1 MIVSKAL
8 QNPRCIA
15 GMVKLARLSKTY
27 ARGEAGVAALH
38 EVTLEVGRGEFCA
51 FVGPSGCGKSTLLN
65 LVGGL
70 DQPSSGELFLD
81 GRATTAFTS
90 HDWTVVRREV
100 LGIVF
105 QAFHL
110 VPGLTALENVALPL
124 MLRGERGG
132 AVTRRAEEVLESVQM
147 ARRRHHRPGEL
158 SGGEQQRVAIA
169 RALAHRPK
177 VLLADEP
184 TGNLD
189 SHQGAE
195 IMTLIRSLAK
205 AGGVTVLLVTHS
217 QTAAQ
222 CADYI
227 WSMQDG
233 RLVSRTLTSALTG
246 VA

>member
-1 MIVSKAL
+1 
-8 QNPRCIA
+8 
-15 GMVKLARLSKTY
+15 
-27 ARGEAGVAALH
+27 
-38 EVTLEVGRGEFCA
+38 
-51 FVGPSGCGKSTLLN
+51 
-65 LVGGL
+65 
-70 DQPSSGELFLD
+70 
-81 GRATTAFTS
+81 
-90 HDWTVVRREV
+90 
-100 LGIVF
+100 
-105 QAFHL
+105 
-110 VPGLTALENVALPL
+110 
-124 MLRGERGG
+124 
-132 AVTRRAEEVLESVQM
+132 
-147 ARRRHHRPGEL
+147 
-158 SGGEQQRVAIA
+158 VAIA

-227 WSMQDG
+227 WTMQDG